1 MSEYPIEDQKKVM
14 EVQKKVV
21 EKLGKIQSELFVPKD
36 QSNDYRGFKYRTCE
50 DILAAAKP
58 ICEKYKTVLRLGDAI
73 PVEVGDRIY
82 IKTTVQLYD
91 LESCSAINA
100 TAYAREEESKAGF
113 DGSQVTGASI
123 SYARK
128 YALAG
133 LFCIDNERDSDS
145 TNTGKDQGKKTS
157 PKETK
162 ETEEAAGSEKI
173 AKREVLAIK
182 AELERTGVGESVVCD
197 AVGKKKLQD
206 FTHADYL
213 SVIKRLNNT
222 SSKKEDE

>member
-100 TAYAREEESKAGF
+100 TAYAREEESKKGM
-113 DGSQVTGASI
+113 DGSQVTGASS

-128 YALAG
+128 YALNGMFA
-133 LFCIDNERDSDS
+133 IDDTKDSDT
-145 TNTGKDQGKKTS
+145 TNTGGKEQ
-157 PKETK
+157 PKEKPK
-162 ETEEAAGSEKI
+162 EYKCECCGKPFAEFDWNGRHYTAGQAYEMS
-173 AKREVLAIK
+173 
-182 AELERTGVGESVVCD
+182 
-197 AVGKKKLQD
+197 KKKNGKPLCKKC
-206 FTHADYL
+206 ADAQRTEQ
-213 SVIKRLNNT
+213 VNIN
-222 SSKKEDE
+222 DI